1 MGNMGGIERLMVF
14 GILLIIITILAIAFF
29 SANDIEGEF
38 EANNEAEP
46 ETSSVFDDDVE
57 GMADAYGRGAME
69 NPETEDNPAVD
80 LGSTPLRNDVNV
92 GMGER
97 GFQETLDDEV
107 PVVDESAQPEP
118 VQQKKYTIQK
128 GDSFAK
134 IARKVLGDE
143 KYTKV
148 LVNANPQCDPLSLS
162 VGDEIVVPD
171 ITDAR
176 KAATGNSE
184 SKKPIKTE
192 IDPNVYIVQKSD
204 TLIKIAEKLYGNK
217 LDWKKLYDAN
227 RDILDDPNTLVPGTE
242 IRIPQ

>member
-46 ETSSVFDDDVE
+46 ETSSIFDDDVD
-57 GMADAYGRGAME
+57 GVADNYGRSAME
-69 NPETEDNPAVD
+69 IPETDENPAVD
-80 LGSTPLRNDVNV
+80 LGSTPLRNDVSV
-92 GMGER
+92 GMD
-97 GFQETLDDEV
+97 ETANGQTSEEEI
-107 PVVDESAQPEP
+107 PVAEETAQPEA
-118 VQQKKYTIQK
+118 VVQKKYTIQK

-143 KYTKV
+143 KYTKA
-148 LVNANPQCDPLSLS
+148 LVRANPQCDPRNLR

-171 ITDAR
+171 ITDAS
-176 KAATGNSE
+176 KAATSNVA
-184 SKKPIKTE
+184 PIKNK

-217 LDWKKLYDAN
+217 LDWKKLYEAN

-242 IRIPQ
+242 IRIPR

>member
-38 EANNEAEP
+38 EANNESEP
-46 ETSSVFDDDVE
+46 ETTSVFDDDVE
-57 GMADAYGRGAME
+57 GLADNRGSHVVE
-69 NPETEDNPAVD
+69 IPETDDSPVAD

-92 GMGER
+92 GMGGAVNDGGLE
-97 GFQETLDDEV
+97 EEI
-107 PVVDESAQPEP
+107 PVAEESVDPEP
-118 VQQKKYTIQK
+118 VKQQKYTIQK

-143 KYTKV
+143 KYTKA
-148 LVNANPQCDPLSLS
+148 LVNANPQCDPRNLR
-162 VGDEIVVPD
+162 VGDEIVIPD
-171 ITDAR
+171 ITDAS
-176 KAATGNSE
+176 KAATTNTA
-184 SKKPIKTE
+184 PIKNK

-217 LDWKKLYDAN
+217 LDWKKLYEAN